1 MGKNDYFFST
11 NPWIVD
17 HLQDNNWA
25 ILSKN
30 MTLPENPRKRNK
42 VLFNLHEM
50 RDVYGRLHLL
60 TIYED
65 ANGTSFTEASQVFT
79 EIPLRESLI
88 MAKQLGQDSI
98 IYKLDRVC
106 RKISTAADTDSRLK
120 ESDILATFDL
130 SGGITYELFR
140 EILAA
145 RLAEPTVTTFE
156 GTPPYVMTDN
166 MYLMLPRPS
175 YILIKKYKRLE
186 EAFKIGV

>member
-1 MGKNDYFFST
+1 MAKNDYFFST

-17 HLQDNNWA
+17 HLQNNNWA

-30 MTLPENPRKRNK
+30 ITFPENPSERNK

-50 RDVYGRLHLL
+50 RGMYGRLHLL

-65 ANGTSFTEASQVFT
+65 ATGTSFTEESQLFADF
-79 EIPLRESLI
+79 PLRESLI
-88 MAKQLGQDSI
+88 MAKKLGQDSI

-140 EILAA
+140 EILAT
-145 RLAEPTVTTFE
+145 RLTDPTVTTFE
-156 GTPPYVMTDN
+156 GEQPYVMTDN

-175 YILIKKYKRLE
+175 YMLIKKYKRLE

>member
-1 MGKNDYFFST
+1 MAKNDYFFST

-17 HLQDNNWA
+17 HLQNNNWA

-30 MTLPENPRKRNK
+30 ITFPENPSERNK

-50 RDVYGRLHLL
+50 RGMYGRLHLL

-65 ANGTSFTEASQVFT
+65 ATGTSFTEESQLFADF
-79 EIPLRESLI
+79 PLRESLI

-140 EILAA
+140 EILAT
-145 RLAEPTVTTFE
+145 RLTYPTVTTFE
-156 GTPPYVMTDN
+156 GEQPYVMTDN

-175 YILIKKYKRLE
+175 YMLIKKYKRLE

>member
-65 ANGTSFTEASQVFT
+65 ATGTSFTEESQLFADF
-79 EIPLRESLI
+79 PLRESLI
-88 MAKQLGQDSI
+88 MAKKLGQDSI
-98 IYKLDRVC
+98 IYKLDHVC

-130 SGGITYELFR
+130 S
-140 EILAA
+140 EIGRAH
-145 RLAEPTVTTFE
+145 V
-156 GTPPYVMTDN
+156 
-166 MYLMLPRPS
+166 
-175 YILIKKYKRLE
+175 
-186 EAFKIGV
+186 